1 MNILVNGQPQVVDKE
16 TTIGQLLGQLQLPS
30 RQLAVEV
37 NLQLVPR
44 EQHAEYVL
52 QDGDQLEVVTL
63 AGGG

>member
-1 MNILVNGQPQVVDKE
+1 MEIVYNGQLRRVGDELSVA
-16 TTIGQLLGQLQLPS
+16 GLLSDLGLEP

-44 EQHAEYVL
+44 DRHAECSL
-52 QDGDQLEVVTL
+52 HEGDRVEVVTL